1 MFYYEIEGFSFR
13 IDLAMTETYDTEQQ
27 RVIDWIKCIAFR
39 EAKDSGATF
48 IDRKWIAK
56 RLERSL
62 NWVTDNWNKS
72 ADAGFTHF

>member
-1 MFYYEIEGFSFR
+1 MAG
-13 IDLAMTETYDTEQQ
+13 TYDTVQQ
-27 RVIDWIKCIAFR
+27 RIIDRIKCIAFP

-56 RLERSL
+56 KLGSL

-72 ADAGFTHF
+72 ADAAFTHF